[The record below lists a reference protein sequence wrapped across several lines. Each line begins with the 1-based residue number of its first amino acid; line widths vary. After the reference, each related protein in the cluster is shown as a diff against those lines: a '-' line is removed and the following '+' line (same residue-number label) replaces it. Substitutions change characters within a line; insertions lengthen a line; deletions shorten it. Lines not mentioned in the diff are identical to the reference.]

1 MKNPLDFY
9 CSKLFGSRGAN
20 IEEALRYVNEL
31 AAASGDAVAVQ
42 TAAHVLLNTCA
53 NAVAQVMNA
62 PSPERLVLMDL
73 INQCIDDQKLI
84 REDAVADKITDW
96 ISDNLESYI
105 NDNIDLDI
113 DNKVNDWMQDNLSD
127 QIDNINLVVRVG

>member
-9 CSKLFGSRGAN
+9 RNNLFGSRGAD
-20 IEEALRYVNEL
+20 IEQALKYVDEL
-31 AAASGDAVAVQ
+31 AGASSDAVAVQ

-62 PSPERLVLMDL
+62 PSPERLALMDL
-73 INQCIDDQKLI
+73 INQCIDDHKLI
-84 REDAVADKITDW
+84 REDEVADKITDW
-96 ISDNLESYI
+96 MSDNLESYI

>member
-9 CSKLFGSRGAN
+9 RSNLFGSRGAD

-31 AAASGDAVAVQ
+31 AGASGDAVAVQ

-62 PSPERLVLMDL
+62 PSPERLALMDL
-73 INQCIDDQKLI
+73 IDQRIEDHKLI

-96 ISDNLESYI
+96 MSDNLESYI

-113 DNKVNDWMQDNLSD
+113 DNKINDWMQDNLSD

>member
-1 MKNPLDFY
+1 MRNPLDFY
-9 CSKLFGSRGAN
+9 RNNLFGSRGAD
-20 IEEALRYVNEL
+20 IEQALKYVDEL
-31 AAASGDAVAVQ
+31 AGASGDAVAVQ

-62 PSPERLVLMDL
+62 PSPERLALMDL
-73 INQCIDDQKLI
+73 IDQRIEDHKLI

-96 ISDNLESYI
+96 MNDNLESYI

-113 DNKVNDWMQDNLSD
+113 DSKIEDWMQDNLSD

>member
-9 CSKLFGSRGAN
+9 RNNLFGSRGAD
-20 IEEALRYVNEL
+20 IEQALKYVDEL
-31 AAASGDAVAVQ
+31 AGASSDAVAVQ

-62 PSPERLVLMDL
+62 PSPERLALMDL
-73 INQCIDDQKLI
+73 IDERIDDHKLI

-96 ISDNLESYI
+96 MSDNLESYI

-113 DNKVNDWMQDNLSD
+113 DNKINDWMQDNLSD
-127 QIDNINLVVRVG
+127 QIENINLVVRVG